1 MAKLSRSKQPAFDPA
16 ELNDLIFTPA
26 VGTGVG
32 SHLVRSPAPESQVT
46 TVGTSHLTTVAMP
59 DQASMATVVTSELL
73 NMTTEGRTRPMSW
86 ITETGELVPSSR
98 VRPIRSAPD
107 ALSAAEQTVYEV
119 LWNWGS
125 AAVSGDRISQ
135 AGYDTLVRQTR
146 LSRKTIQRV
155 VDRLLEKEYIAIEK
169 PADIYQRTSTVYRV
183 FAERGILERQAA
195 RGRFHVVKIG
205 PGFLYVHA
213 EA

>member
-16 ELNDLIFTPA
+16 ELEDLIFTPA
-26 VGTGVG
+26 VGSGVG
-32 SHLVRSPAPESQVT
+32 SHLVRNPTPDPDVT
-46 TVGTSHLTTVAMP
+46 TVSRPDMSTVATP
-59 DQASMATVVTSELL
+59 VPASMATVATSSLL
-73 NMTTEGRTRPMSW
+73 NMTTEGRTRPVSW
-86 ITETGELVPSSR
+86 ITETGELVPPSR

-107 ALSAAEQTVYEV
+107 ALSAAELTVYEL
-119 LWNWGS
+119 LWNGG
-125 AAVSGDRISQ
+125 AAVISGDRINQ
-135 AGYDTLVRQTR
+135 AGYDTLVRQTGF
-146 LSRKTIQRV
+146 SRKTIQRV

-213 EA
+213 ES